1 MAEAA
6 EAFRRRFNAPGLSV
20 AIARD
25 GRTLYQQAF
34 GVIGHDSREPLS
46 TSHLFRVASVSKPI
60 TSAAI
65 FSLIE
70 SGRLRSADTIFG
82 SQGILGKK
90 YGRQPYRPGIE
101 QITIDHLLTHSSGGW
116 DLWHDPMFTNP
127 EMNQAD
133 LISWA
138 LDHLPPQN
146 PPGKVFAYSNFGY
159 CLLGRVIEKITGQS
173 YSSYVQNRVLGP
185 SGIMGMHI
193 ARNLLRERAPEEVI
207 YFGQKSAD
215 GLDHHDDPYRINVT
229 RMDSHGGWIATPT
242 DLVHFASHVDG
253 FDAGRNILEPE
264 TIRTMTTPSTI
275 RPGYARGWN
284 VNAAGHWWH
293 AGDLA
298 GTSAILV
305 RTASRFCWAALTNTR
320 CGSSPDALDD
330 LVWEMARKVSSW
342 RSALG

>member
-1 MAEAA
+1 
-6 EAFRRRFNAPGLSV
+6 
-20 AIARD
+20 
-25 GRTLYQQAF
+25 
-34 GVIGHDSREPLS
+34 
-46 TSHLFRVASVSKPI
+46 
-60 TSAAI
+60 
-65 FSLIE
+65 
-70 SGRLRSADTIFG
+70 
-82 SQGILGKK
+82 
-90 YGRQPYRPGIE
+90 
-101 QITIDHLLTHSSGGW
+101 
-116 DLWHDPMFTNP
+116 MFTNP
-127 EMNQAD
+127 EMSQAD

-173 YSSYVQNRVLGP
+173 YSSYVQNRVLGA
-185 SGIMGMHI
+185 SGIMGMRI
-193 ARNLLRERAPEEVI
+193 AGNPLRERAPEEVI

-215 GLDHHDDPYRINVT
+215 GQDHYDDPYKINVT

-253 FDAGRNILEPE
+253 FDAGRNILKPE

-298 GTSAILV
+298 GTSAVLV
-305 RTASRFCWAALTNTR
+305 RTASRFCWAALTNKR

-330 LVWEMARKVSSW
+330 LVWEMARKSERLAK
-342 RSALG
+342 RSRLSPAATLLCQTAVQTADQSRRGIPSPAYWFPRPCQSPPAIP